1 MLASGSDADGD
12 KEHLAMK
19 QHAEQGLATT
29 SSEVPRGNL
38 HGFSTYFRYD
48 FVSGF
53 LVFLIALPL
62 CLGIALASG
71 YPPVAGVF
79 TAIIGAV
86 LTTFMSNS
94 ELTIKGPAA
103 GLIVIA
109 VGAVTEF
116 GFTAGQDP
124 AADLHAYRL
133 ALAVGVAAG
142 VIQIIFGLARTGIL
156 GDFFPTSIVHGMLAA
171 IGVIIML
178 KQLPVTFG
186 QTASGEPLK
195 ILRDL
200 PHKLSELNPEIALI
214 GGASLLIMFGLPIL
228 KEALNI
234 KWVKMIP
241 APMIVLLVAV
251 PMGIY
256 FDLSHEHTYTF
267 ASYKYT
273 LGERYLV
280 NVPMNLLNAVTTP
293 DFSSLQ
299 TYAGW
304 KWVIMFA
311 LIGSL
316 ESMLSAKAID
326 LFDPWKRKTNLNRDL
341 TAIGIANTVSASLG
355 GLPMISEIVRSKANI
370 DNGARTRFA
379 DMWHGLFLLGFVA
392 LLPTL
397 IHRIPLAALAAMLVY
412 TGFRLASP
420 REFIN
425 VYKIGVEQLFLF
437 VATVIAVLATDLL
450 IGIAIGIALKFV
462 IHLANGVP
470 IRSLFKP
477 YLEIETRDDDTVVV
491 TAMQSAVFSNWIPFK
506 RQIEQVGL
514 IQKNNVILDFAG
526 TKLVDHSVMEKLH
539 ELEADFSQANLNLEI
554 VGLEAHRQRSGHPL
568 ATRKRALTRLRRV
581 TVVSSRDIEH
591 ELAEKF
597 VELGASG
604 YTMMPCWGAGRTTS
618 GNGEAERR
626 EQIRVEVVAP
636 HDVAERILDYV
647 FGDVARRRPVTA
659 CIETVEVPRP
669 DKF

>member
-1 MLASGSDADGD
+1 MKRSADP
-12 KEHLAMK
+12 EVAAL
-19 QHAEQGLATT
+19 
-29 SSEVPRGNL
+29 SSPPPRGDL
-38 HGFSTYFRYD
+38 RGFARYFRYD
-48 FVSGF
+48 ILSGF

-79 TAIIGAV
+79 TAIVGAV
-86 LTTFMSNS
+86 LTTFLSNS

-116 GFTAGQDP
+116 GYTGGQNP
-124 AADLHAYRL
+124 AADLHAYRC

-142 VIQIIFGLARTGIL
+142 ALQIIFGLARTGIL
-156 GDFFPTSIVHGMLAA
+156 GEFFPTSIVHGMLAA

-186 QTASGEPLK
+186 QSASGEPLE

-200 PHKLSELNPEIALI
+200 PAKLAELNPEIALI
-214 GGASLLIMFGLPIL
+214 GSASLLIMFGLPLL
-228 KEALNI
+228 KEALNV

-241 APMIVLLVAV
+241 APMVVLLAAV
-251 PMGIY
+251 PVGIY

-267 ASYKYT
+267 ANHQYS

-280 NVPMNLLNAVTTP
+280 NVPQNLLNAVTTP

-304 KWVIMFA
+304 KWVLMFA

-326 LFDPWKRKTNLNRDL
+326 LLDPWKRKTNLNRDL
-341 TAIGIANTVSASLG
+341 TAIGLANIVSASLG
-355 GLPMISEIVRSKANI
+355 GLPIISEIVRSKANI

-379 DMWHGLFLLGFVA
+379 DLWHGLFLLGFVA
-392 LLPTL
+392 LVPGL

-425 VYKIGVEQLFLF
+425 VYKIGVEQLVLF

-450 IGIAIGIALKFV
+450 IGIGIGIALKFV

-470 IRSLFKP
+470 VGSLFKP
-477 YLEIETRDDDTVVV
+477 YLEIESRDDNTVVIS
-491 TAMQSAVFSNWIPFK
+491 ARQSAVFSNWIPFK

-514 IQKNNVILDFAG
+514 IQKNNVIIDLAG

-539 ELEADFSQANLNLEI
+539 EMEAEFAQANLNLEI
-554 VGLEAHRQRSGHPL
+554 VGLESHRQRSGHPL
-568 ATRKRALTRLRRV
+568 AARKRALARLRRV
-581 TVVSSRDIEH
+581 TVVAGREIER
-591 ELAEKF
+591 ELADKC

-604 YTMMPCWGAGRTTS
+604 YTMTPCWGAGRSTS
-618 GNGEAERR
+618 GNGQAERR

-636 HDVAERILDYV
+636 YDVAERILDYV
-647 FGDVARRRPVTA
+647 YHEVARRSPITA
-659 CIETVEVPRP
+659 CVETVEVPRP